1 MPTIRRMTGM
11 LATAGVLAGAAL
23 VAAPSA
29 GAASTSSH
37 LGTKPLSDILLADG
51 DTFDHNPW
59 DYDVLTQAVLA
70 VLTND
75 PSSPVAVLTDGTV
88 PLTAFLPTDRAFA
101 KTVHD
106 LTGAWPGSEKKT
118 FDAVAGLGLDTV
130 EAILLYHVV
139 PGATIDSS
147 MALQADGVALPT
159 ALPGKSFTVDVIHKS
174 NGAVGVRLLDAAAR
188 YPYLVLNHLDIN
200 QGNRQIAHRI
210 GRVLLP

>member
-1 MPTIRRMTGM
+1 M
-11 LATAGVLAGAAL
+11 
-23 VAAPSA
+23 
-29 GAASTSSH
+29 
-37 LGTKPLSDILLADG
+37 
-51 DTFDHNPW
+51 
-59 DYDVLTQAVLA
+59 
-70 VLTND
+70 
-75 PSSPVAVLTDGTV
+75 
-88 PLTAFLPTDRAFA
+88 
-101 KTVHD
+101 HD

-159 ALPGKSFTVDVIHKS
+159 ALAGKSFTVDVIHKS